1 MKEDQVKL
9 KWKGVAFASLM
20 ILVLV
25 CSLALPAIAYSPYP
39 MQTTDTQVSDA
50 LDYLRGEQTTDGD
63 IGGFGPSAWV
73 VMAVVAAGEDP
84 RDWRLD
90 AASPSIVDYLEGNA
104 ASAALVTDYERM
116 IMAIAAAGEDPSDF
130 GGVDFLGLVEG
141 AYDGTQI
148 GDNTLLNDDYWGVV
162 CLTAAGVS
170 QNDPII
176 TNTVAFIKDNQN
188 DDGGWSWGVGTGS
201 DVDMTADAIMAL
213 VAAGEGETSKM
224 ITDGLAY
231 IKSTQ
236 MDNGGFESWGATN
249 ADTDSRGIMAAVAA
263 GQNPISDAWQS
274 GTGNDPVDDLLKSQQ
289 SDGSFHWQSGIPGM
303 SVPQTTA
310 AAIQA
315 LLGEPFPV
323 GGLTVS
329 VRIEG
334 ETATVFSGDLTVY
347 QSRIVATDSGVIHT
361 LLCPTAL
368 GALNKASQIGGF
380 LYTTSDAWGTPYVD
394 SIDGEVASGVASW
407 LYWVD
412 YSSPMVGAG
421 QFHLGETDASDSPH
435 REVLWAYGE
444 FGEPPLRI
452 GSSNDI
458 VSAGEQFTITVTAEG
473 YDPENWQYTG
483 VIDPIEGAT
492 IYIDGVAHGELTNAS
507 GEVTLS
513 LDVGG
518 TVRIS
523 ADKEGS
529 VRSENITITLEPEAA
544 PAASESSDFPWVA
557 TGVGIGVLLLAIV
570 VIIYFLRR
578 RGRRHDGLD
587 VVTE

>member
-1 MKEDQVKL
+1 MKLKL
-9 KWKGVAFASLM
+9 KWKSVVPAFVMGVVLASS
-20 ILVLV
+20 LVLPT
-25 CSLALPAIAYSPYP
+25 LASSSYP
-39 MQTTDTQVSDA
+39 VETADTEVSEA
-50 LDYLRGEQTTDGD
+50 LNYLRGQQTTDGD

-73 VMAVVAAGEDP
+73 VAAIVAAGQDP
-84 RDWRLD
+84 HDWRLD
-90 AASPSIVDYLEGNA
+90 ASSPSIVDYLEANA
-104 ASAALVTDYERM
+104 TSATLVTDYERM
-116 IMAIAAAGEDPSDF
+116 IMAVVAAEEDPSDF

-148 GDNTLLNDDYWGVV
+148 GDSTLLNDDCWGVSA
-162 CLTAAGVS
+162 LIAAGVS

-176 TNTVAFIKDNQN
+176 TNTVAFIKDNQS
-188 DDGGWSWGVGTGS
+188 DDGGWGWGVGQNS
-201 DVDMTADAIMAL
+201 DVDTTADAVMAL
-213 VAAGEGETSKM
+213 VIAGGSETSTE

-249 ADTDSRGIMAAVAA
+249 ADTDSRGIMAALAA

-274 GTGNDPVDDLLKSQQ
+274 GTGRDPVDDILKFQQ

-323 GGLTVS
+323 GGLAVS

-334 ETATVFSGDLTVY
+334 KTATVFSGDLTVY
-347 QSRIVATDSGVIHT
+347 QSRIVATDSGVTHT
-361 LLCPTAL
+361 LSCPTAL
-368 GALNKASQIGGF
+368 GALDKASQIGGF

-394 SIDGEVASGVASW
+394 SIDGEVASGVSSW

-421 QFHLGETDASDSPH
+421 QFHLGETDASHSPH

-452 GSSNDI
+452 GSSNDV
-458 VSAGEQFTITVTAEG
+458 VSANEQFTITVTAEG

-483 VIDPIEGAT
+483 VIDPVEGAT

-513 LDVGG
+513 LDVEG
-518 TVRIS
+518 TVQIS

-529 VRSENITITLEPEAA
+529 VRSENITITLEPKAA

-557 TGVGIGVLLLAIV
+557 TGIGIGVLLLAIV